1 MTLITPTL
9 FFIFQKIFLFVLRHF
24 LFFTISAPSFGW
36 SKLNIGKQV
45 NGYLNLKYVIIR
57 HVRERDRDRERKRE
71 KRKGERGEMR
81 ERSKEGQRYL
91 RLEEE

>member
-1 MTLITPTL
+1 M
-9 FFIFQKIFLFVLRHF
+9 
-24 LFFTISAPSFGW
+24 
-36 SKLNIGKQV
+36 
-45 NGYLNLKYVIIR
+45 KYVIIR